1 MATVLSKPKATK
13 PGIKTTE
20 FWVALLMP
28 VLGVITM
35 TLTGIEITAEIQEAV
50 MGAFGMSG
58 GAYVL
63 SRGVVKHGDE
73 TPEK

>member
-1 MATVLSKPKATK
+1 MAAQVSKATK

-28 VLGVITM
+28 VLGVVVM
-35 TLTGIEITAEIQEAV
+35 TLTGIEITPEMTDGI
-50 MGAFGMSG
+50 MGMFGMSG

-73 TPEK
+73 TPEKG